1 MGLFAFHREPSA
13 IASRQQRFPDPDSFT
28 KTSVSAVNTHLNVT
42 SIDHVPTLNDEVAAL
57 NRRFLC
63 SVGVTTIN
71 LMGGPG
77 CGKTT
82 LIEKTIQHLRGDVS
96 VGVICGELT
105 TDLDGMR
112 LQHVCD
118 DLVQVQT
125 GRSGHLNA
133 NHIRHALRVLDL
145 SKIDLLVI
153 ENLGN
158 LICPA
163 GVDLGQDHSIAMF
176 SVTDGDQQAAKHH
189 HLLCESSVLLLN
201 KTDLCQHVLF
211 DRSRFLHD
219 VARGKTRLPV
229 FEVSASQ
236 DDIEPWTDW
245 LRDMVLRQR
254 GPAAQL
260 A

>member
-1 MGLFAFHREPSA
+1 MNIP
-13 IASRQQRFPDPDSFT
+13 
-28 KTSVSAVNTHLNVT
+28 VNVT

-57 NRRFLC
+57 NRQFLC

-71 LMGGPG
+71 LIGGPG

-82 LIEKTIQHLRGDVS
+82 LLEKTIQHLRGDVS

-105 TDLDGMR
+105 TELDGKR

-118 DLVQVQT
+118 DVVVVQT

-145 SKIDLLVI
+145 SSIDLLVI

-163 GVDLGQDHSIAMF
+163 GVDLGQDHSVAMF
-176 SVTDGDQQAAKHH
+176 SVTEGDHQAAKHNH
-189 HLLCESSVLLLN
+189 VLGESSVLLLN
-201 KTDLCQHVLF
+201 KTDLYQHVLF
-211 DRSRFLHD
+211 DRNRFLSD
-219 VARGKTRLPV
+219 VARSHPRLPV
-229 FEVSASQ
+229 FEVTSLKN
-236 DDIEPWTDW
+236 DIEPWTDW
-245 LRDMVLRQR
+245 LREIVLRQR
-254 GPAAQL
+254 GLTAQPG
-260 A
+260 